1 MYLYKAKTMT
11 TPILRKST
19 FLFFILILLISSV
32 SIAQTKVSGE
42 VTDAEN
48 GEELIGVN
56 VYVRGTVTG
65 TITNAKGEFQLK
77 TNTPRP
83 FTLIVSSVGYNNQEI
98 EITEEDQKVE
108 VALTTQSL
116 LGQEVVVSASRVEES
131 ILESPVSIEKMDIL
145 AIQNTPADNYYKGI
159 ANLKGVDV
167 ATSSINFQIINTRG
181 FGSTG
186 NTRFVQL
193 TDGMDTQ
200 APALNFPIGNLN
212 GPSELD
218 VESVELI
225 PGAASALYGPNA
237 FNGIMLV
244 NSKNAFDYQGLSA
257 FVKSGFNHVGGN
269 ADQDPA
275 PLYEGSIRY
284 AKAFGNRVAFKVNAS
299 YQRADD
305 WHGTDFTDRFPE
317 RRGQLGIQN
326 PGADRLHKMGDEA
339 GINLAIF
346 NLSSDWQTL
355 ARTKSFGINEAG
367 DDILAA
373 SDYARDLPSQVVTA
387 NSWEEQ
393 YLVDYSAENVKFNG
407 GLYYRITENIEA
419 SYQYNYGA
427 GTSIYTGAQRYSLKN
442 FNIQQHQLKLKGDKF
457 ILRGYTT
464 IEQSG
469 DSYIAE
475 FLAKRMNDLAMQKI
489 YNNTENDVS
498 RYLADYGVEYLR
510 SYYDQGLDPGE
521 FNSLSEQDKIRTQE
535 IAHLAARSHMDSLYT
550 SIGLV
555 PGKDGFTAIMDEAGE
570 GIVPDGPKFND
581 NSRMDHVEGQYDFT
595 EQVSFLD
602 GLQVGGNYRQFV
614 LRSGGTIFPD
624 KDDPITINE
633 FGGYVQASKY
643 LLNEKLKLTGSMR
656 YDKNQNFDGQYSPR
670 VSGVYKIKGIH
681 NIRASFQTGFRNP
694 TTQGQYI
701 DLSIISARLLGG
713 LPETA
718 ERYRI
723 TENSYTISS
732 VNKYSQA
739 VFDAGATTAAANDP
753 ANIALL
759 ERFDEFR
766 PVKPE
771 RVRSFEV
778 GYKSLIDN
786 KLLIDFAV
794 YYNIYLDFITQV
806 QLRKVDLNP
815 DGTENYASLVNGSA
829 LTIQPNGELTGNTAQ
844 IYTNIEEQVTTQG
857 AALGI
862 QYVLPKNYT
871 IGGNYSYNSL
881 NEDLNAQGFLAEY
894 NTPEHKTNLSFSNRE
909 VVKNLGFSITY
920 RWQEAFLWQSSF
932 AIGEVPAYSTLDAQV
947 SYRMKDIKTVLK
959 VGASNALNNRYIQS
973 KGGPTIGGL
982 YYISL
987 TFDQLMN

>member
-1 MYLYKAKTMT
+1 MT
-11 TPILRKST
+11 IAILKKSSFLLFIL
-19 FLFFILILLISSV
+19 FLFISV
-32 SIAQTKVSGE
+32 SSTAQTT
-42 VTDAEN
+42 VTGQIKDAEN
-48 GEELIGVN
+48 NDELIGVN
-56 VYVRGTVTG
+56 VYVKGTVTG
-65 TITNAKGEFQLK
+65 TITNSKGEFELK

-83 FTLIVSSVGYNNQEI
+83 FTLVISSVGYNKREI
-98 EITEEDQKVE
+98 EITEDNQNVE
-108 VALTTQSL
+108 VALETQSL

-257 FVKSGFNHVGGN
+257 FVKSGFNHVGAD
-269 ADQDPA
+269 ADQNTA
-275 PLYEGSIRY
+275 PIYEGSLRY

-305 WHGTDFTDRFPE
+305 WHGTDLTDRFPE
-317 RRGQLGIQN
+317 RRGQLGITN
-326 PGADRLHKMGDEA
+326 PGADRLHTMGDEA

-346 NLSSDWQTL
+346 NLSTDWQTL
-355 ARTKSFGINEAG
+355 ARTKTFGINEAG

-387 NSWEEQ
+387 KAWQEE
-393 YLVDYSAENVKFNG
+393 YLVDYSAENIKFNG
-407 GLYYRITENIEA
+407 GLYYRITEGLEA

-442 FNIQQHQLKLKGDKF
+442 FNIQQHQLKLKGENFF
-457 ILRGYTT
+457 IRGYTT

-475 FLAKRMNDLAMQKI
+475 FLAKRMNDIAMQRI
-489 YNNTENDVS
+489 YNNSENDVS

-510 SYYDQGLDPGE
+510 SLYDQGLEPGE
-521 FNSLSEQDKIRTQE
+521 FGSLSDQNKIRTQE

-555 PGKDGFTAIMDEAGE
+555 PGTEGFNEIKDEAGK
-570 GIVPDGPKFND
+570 GIVPEGPKFND

-595 EQVSFLD
+595 KQVPFLD

-614 LRSGGTIFPD
+614 LRSNGTIFPD
-624 KDDPITINE
+624 KESPITINE

-643 LLNEKLKLTGSMR
+643 LLDEKLKLTSSLR

-670 VSGVYKIKGIH
+670 ISGVFKIKEIH
-681 NIRASFQTGFRNP
+681 NIRASFQTGFRIP

-723 TENSYTISS
+723 TENAYTISS
-732 VNKYSQA
+732 VNRYSQA

-753 ANIALL
+753 SNIALL
-759 ERFDEFR
+759 QPFDNFE

-806 QLRKVDLNP
+806 QLRKVSLNS
-815 DGTENYASLVNGSA
+815 DGTENYASLVNGEA
-829 LTIQPNGELTGNTAQ
+829 LTIQPDGTLTGNTAQ
-844 IYTNIEEQVTTQG
+844 IYTNIDDQVTTQG
-857 AALGI
+857 AAIGI

-894 NTPEHKTNLSFSNRE
+894 NTPEHKTNLSFGNRE
-909 VVKNLGFSITY
+909 VIKNIGFSITY
-920 RWQEAFLWQSSF
+920 RWQDAFLWQSSF
-932 AIGEVPAYSTLDAQV
+932 AVGEVPAYSTLDAQV
-947 SYRMKDIKTVLK
+947 SYKMKELKTILK
-959 VGASNALNNRYIQS
+959 IGASNALNNRYIQS
-973 KGGPTIGGL
+973 KGGPNIGGL

-987 TFDQLMN
+987 TFDELMN